1 MIGADQL
8 RAAPRVARYSR
19 RLVLGT
25 AVAGLAGC
33 ALPRQPAVPAGLRL
47 NATIPGIPGARFFG
61 ESADAELTRW
71 ILETQRQRG
80 VAAEANI
87 LAISGGGEDGAFG
100 AGLITEWTRRGD
112 RPIFDVVTG
121 VSTGALTAPLAFLGP
136 SRDRQLEQVYTQL
149 PPSDIFAWRPYS
161 ATLFDDGLWNSAP
174 LLRTIG
180 QILDQG
186 MLEEIAG
193 AYTRGRLLLIGT
205 TDLDARRAVV
215 WNMGAI
221 ARSRAPGALELA
233 RRVLLASASVPGA
246 FPPVMMD
253 VEAGG
258 RRWQEMHVDG
268 GAVSQAFLFPARVAA
283 AARSAGARRAQ
294 SRIWL
299 IHNGRAE
306 PVGGEVPRLTLPI
319 AGAAIATM
327 TAASASGDVRRIWLR
342 AERAGFDF
350 NLAEIGDEFTTP
362 YEGLFALSYMRP
374 LFAYGARRMAQ
385 GRAWMKA
392 PVGEQARATTGER
405 RG

>member
-1 MIGADQL
+1 MILGSA
-8 RAAPRVARYSR
+8 
-19 RLVLGT
+19 LV
-25 AVAGLAGC
+25 GLAGC
-33 ALPRQPAVPAGLRL
+33 ALPRQPAVPNALRAE
-47 NATIPGIPGARFFG
+47 ATIPGIPGARFFS
-61 ESADAELTRW
+61 ETPDAGLTRW

-80 VAAEANI
+80 FADEANI

-100 AGLITEWTRRGD
+100 AGLITAWTRRGD
-112 RPIFDVVTG
+112 RPSFDVVTG

-136 SRDRQLEQVYTQL
+136 SRDSQLEQVYTQL
-149 PPSDIFAWRPYS
+149 TPTEIFAWRPYS

-174 LLRTIG
+174 LLRTIR
-180 QILDQG
+180 QIVDQG
-186 MLEEIAG
+186 MLDEIAA
-193 AYTRGRLLLIGT
+193 AYDRGRLLLIGT
-205 TDLDARRAVV
+205 TDLDARRSVV

-221 ARSRAPGALELA
+221 ARSGAPGALELA
-233 RRVLLASASVPGA
+233 RRVLLASASIPGA

-258 RRWQEMHVDG
+258 QRWQEMHVDG

-283 AARSAGARRAQ
+283 EARSAGARQPR

-306 PVGGEVPRLTLPI
+306 PAGGEVPRLTLPI

-362 YEGLFALSYMRP
+362 YEGLFDPAYMRP
-374 LFAYGARRMAQ
+374 LFAYGARRMAE
-385 GRAWMKA
+385 GHAWMKA
-392 PVGEQARATTGER
+392 PVGEQARAAAGVR